1 VDIKKVIEND
11 GRKRKKGKHLV
22 WRSNPSPVVEVAIE
36 KREETCWKAR
46 VARPGS
52 DERRH

>member
-11 GRKRKKGKHLV
+11 GREKKERKT
-22 WRSNPSPVVEVAIE
+22 PSLALDPSTVVEVAIE
-36 KREETCWKAR
+36 KREEPSWKAR